1 MSHERDR
8 EHPPQPAPPHPQ
20 PAPKG
25 HGPGSEPCPDRK
37 RSEHP
42 TVVPR
47 EPIDP
52 RPHPSRRPFALRAR
66 PA

>member
-1 MSHERDR
+1 VSHERDHDHR
-8 EHPPQPAPPHPQ
+8 PPETLPPRDEP
-20 PAPKG
+20 P
-25 HGPGSEPCPDRK
+25 PGSKQKPDRPH
-37 RSEHP
+37 SEHP

-52 RPHPSRRPFALRAR
+52 RTHPSRRLAARLRLR

>member
-8 EHPPQPAPPHPQ
+8 EHPQPHVHPPRAPAPPS
-20 PAPKG
+20 
-25 HGPGSEPCPDRK
+25 SEPCPDRK

-42 TVVPR
+42 TAVPR
-47 EPIDP
+47 EPVDP
-52 RPHPSRRPFALRAR
+52 RPHPSRRGVVLRAR

>member
-8 EHPPQPAPPHPQ
+8 EHPKPQPHLHPPKEHAPPS
-20 PAPKG
+20 
-25 HGPGSEPCPDRK
+25 SEPCPDRK

-47 EPIDP
+47 EPVDP
-52 RPHPSRRPFALRAR
+52 RTHPSRRLVTLRAR

>member
-8 EHPPQPAPPHPQ
+8 EHPPQPAPA
-20 PAPKG
+20 PAPRA
-25 HGPGSEPCPDRK
+25 HGPSSEPCPDRK

-47 EPIDP
+47 EPVDP
-52 RPHPSRRPFALRAR
+52 RPHPSRRGAALRAR